1 MHRSFFIFEEFH
13 ATIGLIQKNLAYLV
27 SLLGVRQN
35 QGEVRQYHGFSES
48 ETFWFLFWSCLLFK
62 YFAFVF
68 LMFINDEIFYSGSV
82 NDNSNLRKLE
92 AKCRYSLFSG
102 NQRVFMALRKSFKK
116 NYLNSSLFFFPSFFI
131 LLAVWFLSLTT
142 QSSKRFPLEV
152 QVNFF
157 Y

>member
-116 NYLNSSLFFFPSFFI
+116 IIWILVFFSFLHFI